1 MRPQGTRT
9 TPLRRRDSRSRT
21 SASSFLRANEVG
33 YAPCVKRKTVIAPHG
48 EALKSL
54 LIRVLGVVPSAAD
67 RLLGRGAVYVDGK
80 RVHEGRVLNN
90 GERITI
96 VLEESGASTDAA
108 ATSELRV
115 TTLFEDVDVI
125 VVDKPAGL
133 PAQPT
138 PGGAASLLDVVS
150 KQLGFT
156 AGLVHRLDRETSGVT
171 IFGKHPDATSALAAA
186 FRDGLANKRYLAVT
200 APGLPEAGTITLPL
214 SKDPSRPARWR
225 ASTQANGLTAHTN
238 YQRLFCGDEFSLV
251 ALTPLTGRTHQ
262 LRAHLAGIGWPIIGD
277 TLYGGLDSAPRCLLH
292 AQRLEISGEAF
303 EAPIP
308 ADLGAYF
315 DRAGLAVN

>member
-1 MRPQGTRT
+1 MGVH
-9 TPLRRRDSRSRT
+9 RS
-21 SASSFLRANEVG
+21 
-33 YAPCVKRKTVIAPHG
+33 PCETNGWAKQLFVKRKTVVAPRG

-54 LIRVLGVVPSAAD
+54 LIRELGVAPGAAD
-67 RLLGRGAVYVDGK
+67 RLLARGAVYVNGK

-90 GERITI
+90 GERVTI
-96 VLEESGASTDAA
+96 VLEESGASTDSA
-108 ATSELRV
+108 ATSALVV

-150 KQLGFT
+150 KRLGFA

-171 IFGKHPDATSALAAA
+171 IFGKHPQATSALAEA
-186 FRDGLANKRYLAVT
+186 FRDGLAHKRYLAAT
-200 APGLPEAGTITLPL
+200 SPGLPERGTITLPL
-214 SKDPSRPARWR
+214 SKDPSRPGRWR
-225 ASTQANGLTAHTN
+225 ASMHANGITAHTT
-238 YQRLFCGDEFSLV
+238 YERLFSGDEFSLA
-251 ALTPLTGRTHQ
+251 ALMPLTGRTHQ
-262 LRAHLAGIGWPIIGD
+262 LRAHLSGIGWPIIGD
-277 TLYGGLDSAPRCLLH
+277 TLYGGLESARRCLLH

-308 ADLGAYF
+308 ADLREYF
-315 DRAGLAVN
+315 DRAGLA